1 MVSFLTKWANT
12 IIGIMQKK
20 EVRRLT
26 REKDILRRRST
37 LRKKKAW
44 DLGNSSMKFENE
56 K

>member
-1 MVSFLTKWANT
+1 MYLVLKASRMVSFLTKWANT

-37 LRKKKAW
+37 LQKKEA
-44 DLGNSSMKFENE
+44 
-56 K
+56 